1 MKLVAGLLFSLFTL
15 SVAGQSPKRMIK
27 KLGSDPVFFVD
38 SVSVDR
44 SELSKYQPTEIAAV
58 SVYKD
63 SNAIKLLGPEGK
75 DGVVYIVTKAFAKK
89 KYWAYFTSKSAAY
102 AALVPTPESDTAIQ
116 YILNSKILTSNFEG
130 DLSLITDS
138 LFKAIT
144 ILDKETLQ
152 TKYGISGKTNG
163 VWIQADKP
171 GDLYR
176 AKKKF

>member
-1 MKLVAGLLFSLFTL
+1 MKFIASFTVSLLTL
-15 SVAGQSPKRMIK
+15 SVAGQSPKRIIK

-38 SVSVDR
+38 SVSVDK
-44 SELSKYQPTEIAAV
+44 SELNKYQPTDIAAV

-63 SNAIKLLGPEGK
+63 SSAIKLVGPEGK
-75 DGVVYIVTKAFAKK
+75 DGAIYIETKAFAKK
-89 KYWAYFTSKSAAY
+89 RYWTFFASKSAAY
-102 AALVPTPESDTAIQ
+102 ATHVPTPESYTAVQ
-116 YILNSKILTSNFEG
+116 YILNKRLLTTNFEG
-130 DLSLITDS
+130 DLASINDS

-152 TKYGISGKTNG
+152 MKYGISEKKIG
-163 VWIQADKP
+163 VWIEADKP